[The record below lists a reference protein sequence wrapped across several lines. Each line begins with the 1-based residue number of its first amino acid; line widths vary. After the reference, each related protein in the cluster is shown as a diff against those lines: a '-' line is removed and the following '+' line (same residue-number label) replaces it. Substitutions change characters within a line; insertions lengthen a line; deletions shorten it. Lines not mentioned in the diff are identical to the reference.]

1 MIKFLSNWIEG
12 ITISVIIASI
22 FEMIIPKGNIKKYVK
37 IVLGIYIVF
46 NIISPILNDKYKIEN
61 INETIQGYSDN
72 FKSFTEQKNDSNAN
86 LDRIYINTLEKDIV
100 KTIENEGYNVYK
112 CNVKGIFDA
121 NKKNIGIN
129 KIEIV
134 LYSNKIENKT
144 QKEEKENTIKIEE
157 VNEVEK
163 VEINIDNQKALDKG
177 KINLKDIDTLRN
189 FLSKHYEINK
199 DIIEIQVR

>member
-22 FEMIIPKGNIKKYVK
+22 FEMILPKGNIKKYVK